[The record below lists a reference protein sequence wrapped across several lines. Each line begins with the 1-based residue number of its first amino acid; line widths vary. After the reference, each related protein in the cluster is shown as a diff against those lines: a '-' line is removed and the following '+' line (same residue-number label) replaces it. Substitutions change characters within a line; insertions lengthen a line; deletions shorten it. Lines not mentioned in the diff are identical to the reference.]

1 MDTATQIRELTLEY
15 QRDINAA
22 QQIVI
27 NAAKENRS
35 RNAEEEANYA
45 KAFGNVNRCK
55 RAIEEL
61 ELLEKEKRTAE
72 EIILR
77 RAEGDSVSRRN
88 LPNTVPGA
96 HKNTRGS
103 DKQRLIDEYRSA
115 WENFSAASNSGDIDF
130 RSEALA
136 QAVKSPL
143 HMEATYHHFR
153 AMHFQQPFSIPEEY
167 RTAQTVGTA
176 TAGGNWVTPT
186 KLNEF
191 VIQNVVKLS
200 AIRSLATVQTLDNAV
215 SLRFMVEADNES
227 LGYAFNTETGTTSPV
242 TVTTNKR
249 DFFPNRFDVAVQY
262 SEQLLAQMKLWENY
276 ITMRIARDN
285 YRKQEQNFLLGTGS
299 GQPYGM
305 FTVGTGSAGVPSTYD
320 TPCGS
325 GTAIL
330 YSAMMSWLYSLPAGY
345 ASLPSVRIIINR
357 AVTGKFFAILD
368 NNNRPILQ
376 PNQTDILGY
385 KFTENDYAPSSFTDQ
400 ARIAIIGA
408 MEHYGIVDMSYTNM
422 LFDIYT
428 LALQGQQQIIYRQWL
443 DAMPL
448 VPNAFR
454 CLSVGTTMTH

>member
-167 RTAQTVGTA
+167 RTACTWKYRRTA
-176 TAGGNWVTPT
+176 R
-186 KLNEF
+186 
-191 VIQNVVKLS
+191 S
-200 AIRSLATVQTLDNAV
+200 ARHRRSIKH
-215 SLRFMVEADNES
+215 R
-227 LGYAFNTETGTTSPV
+227 
-242 TVTTNKR
+242 
-249 DFFPNRFDVAVQY
+249 
-262 SEQLLAQMKLWENY
+262 
-276 ITMRIARDN
+276 
-285 YRKQEQNFLLGTGS
+285 
-299 GQPYGM
+299 
-305 FTVGTGSAGVPSTYD
+305 
-320 TPCGS
+320 
-325 GTAIL
+325 
-330 YSAMMSWLYSLPAGY
+330 
-345 ASLPSVRIIINR
+345 
-357 AVTGKFFAILD
+357 
-368 NNNRPILQ
+368 
-376 PNQTDILGY
+376 
-385 KFTENDYAPSSFTDQ
+385 
-400 ARIAIIGA
+400 
-408 MEHYGIVDMSYTNM
+408 
-422 LFDIYT
+422 
-428 LALQGQQQIIYRQWL
+428 
-443 DAMPL
+443 
-448 VPNAFR
+448 
-454 CLSVGTTMTH
+454 